1 MQTPEPLSDSI
12 PGQPVAPPTADPAI
26 EPVVEPTVPTV
37 GRLLG
42 VDYGTKRLGFAVC
55 NAEQTIASPVENYTR
70 QTLLVDAKCVQRLV
84 SEYRIVGL
92 VVGLPVHLSGQES
105 QKSRESKS
113 FGAWLQ
119 QITKLPIAYA
129 DERYSSAFAEQHLM
143 SLSFTKKKRQAR
155 LDMLAAQ
162 AILQAYIEG
171 KRLAE
176 PGALSDR

>member
-1 MQTPEPLSDSI
+1 MQTPDSLPDPI
-12 PGQPVAPPTADPAI
+12 PNPPAEVPEAAPA
-26 EPVVEPTVPTV
+26 VEQAVPTV

-55 NAEQTIASPVENYTR
+55 NAEQTIASPVENYNR
-70 QTLLVDAKCVQRLV
+70 QTPQIDAKCVQRLV

-92 VVGLPVHLSGQES
+92 VVGLPVHLSGHES
-105 QKSRESKS
+105 QKSRESKA

-119 QITKLPIAYA
+119 QITGLPIAYA

-162 AILQAYIEG
+162 SILQAYIEG

-176 PGALSDR
+176 PGALSDRS